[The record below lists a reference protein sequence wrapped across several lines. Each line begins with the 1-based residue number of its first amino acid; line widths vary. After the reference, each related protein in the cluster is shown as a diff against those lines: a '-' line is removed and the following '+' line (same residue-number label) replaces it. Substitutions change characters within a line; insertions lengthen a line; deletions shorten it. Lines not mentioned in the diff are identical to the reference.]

1 MASTTGS
8 GSMRL
13 VGVLAVTQLIGWGS
27 SYDLLAVVGRPVAAD
42 LGMSNEVAFAGLSVM
57 MVTGALVGPSV
68 GGRLSRRGSASTLTE
83 SSVLF
88 ALGLAALSAAQGPL
102 TWLAAWVII
111 GVAGAFGLMVSANT
125 AIVERHGGAAKR
137 AVGTL
142 MIFTGLSSAL
152 AWPIV
157 ALLLDA
163 VGWRGACLVG
173 AGLHLVVCLPAHLFA
188 LPPRPAAL
196 PVEPATWGD
205 VGAQPPAGRGTFLAI
220 AGITSAF
227 TFVAFGI
234 SPSLLE
240 ILRQAGASPAT
251 ALQLGSLRSVFG
263 VSARLADL
271 SLGQR
276 SSPLATSMVAAGL
289 SVAGLLLLPF
299 AGGSWAI
306 LAGFIALYGLGTGI
320 ATVAR
325 VLLPL
330 QFFAPADFGRLSSR
344 LALPQNLANAAAPV
358 VFTAVLDRG
367 GADAA
372 VVLGAAILLA
382 AGLACAGLALRRR
395 GPRRG

>member
-1 MASTTGS
+1 MASTTGA

-57 MVTGALVGPSV
+57 MVTGAFLGPAV
-68 GGRLSRRGSASTLTE
+68 GGRLSRQGAARTLAE

-102 TWLAAWVII
+102 GWLAAWAII
-111 GVAGAFGLMVSANT
+111 GVAGAFGLMVPANT
-125 AIVERHGGAAKR
+125 AIVERRGGAAKR

-142 MIFTGLSSAL
+142 MIFTGLSSAV
-152 AWPIV
+152 AWPTV

-173 AGLHLVVCLPAHLFA
+173 ASLHLAVCLPAHLFA
-188 LPPRPAAL
+188 LSPRPAVP
-196 PVEPATWGD
+196 PVE
-205 VGAQPPAGRGTFLAI
+205 VGAGGDGAARRPAGRGTFLAI

-227 TFVAFGI
+227 TFVAFGV

-263 VSARLADL
+263 VAARLADL
-271 SLGQR
+271 TLGHR

-289 SVAGLLLLPF
+289 SMVGLMLLPF
-299 AGGSWAI
+299 AAGSWSI
-306 LAGFIALYGLGTGI
+306 LFGFIVLYGLGTGI

-330 QFFAPADFGRLSSR
+330 QFFAAADFGRLSSR

-367 GADAA
+367 GAEAA
-372 VVLGAAILLA
+372 VVFAAVILLA
-382 AGLACAGLALRRR
+382 AALACAGLALRRR
-395 GPRRG
+395 AREDG